1 MDNISSG
8 GMQLSIGFTINK
20 IEDNF
25 IQTEKDFTK
34 VEELTGKIQEEV
46 VNIPEAQENLDRK
59 HKVEQ
64 NEIFPVEQKIS
75 L

>member
-1 MDNISSG
+1 
-8 GMQLSIGFTINK
+8 MQPSIGFTINK

-46 VNIPEAQENLDRK
+46 VNIPDAQENLDRK